1 MILYVLKQNKN
12 SKSAAFG
19 KYFAYPV
26 IEETINLDALAEHMS
41 NHNTPYSK
49 GAIKGMLT
57 DMVSCIKE
65 LLLEGKNVKIA
76 DLAIFSLGIKNNGG
90 AVSEEAFTVSKN
102 IKGVKLRARATGELI
117 AKSLN
122 LEAQLKKA
130 SATTKTIGNGGTT
143 GGGNNGGND
152 NQGGTGSI
160 TGGNSGS
167 GSNTGSGTN
176 TGGNSGSGSNTG
188 GSNTGGNNSGS
199 QSGSGESGQSQ
210 QSTYNLTIAR
220 SGSGTSI
227 VTDDSEN
234 VITGQRKF
242 APGTNLN
249 IEIVPAEGQIPTA
262 RLNYNPIELTENDG
276 TYTGSF
282 QMPAQGSVLELN
294 SGSNGENNGGGFDDG
309 DDY

>member
-1 MILYVLKQNKN
+1 MILYVLKKNKN

-90 AVSEEAFTVSKN
+90 AVSEDVFTVSKH

-122 LEAQLKKA
+122 LEATLKKA
-130 SATTKTIGNGGTT
+130 SATTKPTGNGGGSTT
-143 GGGNNGGND
+143 TGGGTTTNDTNGGGNNGGGTNT
-152 NQGGTGSI
+152 NPTNGTNEGG
-160 TGGNSGS
+160 
-167 GSNTGSGTN
+167 GSNTGGGTN
-176 TGGNSGSGSNTG
+176 TGGN
-188 GSNTGGNNSGS
+188 
-199 QSGSGESGQSQ
+199 
-210 QSTYNLTIAR
+210 
-220 SGSGTSI
+220 
-227 VTDDSEN
+227 D
-234 VITGQRKF
+234 
-242 APGTNLN
+242 
-249 IEIVPAEGQIPTA
+249 
-262 RLNYNPIELTENDG
+262 
-276 TYTGSF
+276 
-282 QMPAQGSVLELN
+282 
-294 SGSNGENNGGGFDDG
+294 NGGGGGNDDAPLDEG
-309 DDY
+309 

>member
-12 SKSAAFG
+12 SKSAAYG
-19 KYFAYPV
+19 KFFAYPV

-143 GGGNNGGND
+143 GGGNNGGSD

-188 GSNTGGNNSGS
+188 GNNSGS
-199 QSGSGESGQSQ
+199 QSGSGESGVAGN
-210 QSTYNLTIAR
+210 YRLVIYKY
-220 SGSGTSI
+220 GSGTST
-227 VTDDSEN
+227 VTDDSEQEINNNDNIASGSN
-234 VITGQRKF
+234 V
-242 APGTNLN
+242 N
-249 IEIVPAEGQIPTA
+249 ISVVPAEGKEPLAKVNGI
-262 RLNYNPIELTENDG
+262 RIGLTENDG

-282 QMPAQGSVLELN
+282 VMPTKGTVLEIN
-294 SGSNGENNGGGFDDG
+294 SEPSEWDFADME
-309 DDY
+309 